1 MFKAS
6 RVSFDVLLGS
16 LLLAGGLAACAGG
29 IVDSPYNGT
38 YDPSMLRYVAGKGDL
53 YTQIVG
59 NPFNAS
65 KDKVGSVVTGT
76 MFGAHFG
83 PVVRFST
90 TRDPGNTSPY
100 SVVLLFNPAPS
111 VTAIQL
117 CEDPNPKLA
126 MAGSGQM
133 RVMLAFC
140 ASGYR
145 ETSVTGRV
153 AGVTDPDDPAFRGLI
168 RQMTGQLFP
177 PRNPDPNG
185 GGGDFN
191 S

>member
-1 MFKAS
+1 MFKAL
-6 RVSFDVLLGS
+6 RVSFGGLLGG
-16 LLLAGGLAACAGG
+16 LLLAGGLTACAGG
-29 IVDSPYNGT
+29 AVDTPYNGT
-38 YDPSMLRYVAGKGDL
+38 YDPSMVRYIAGKGDL

-65 KDKVGSVVTGT
+65 KNKVESVVTGT

-83 PVVRFST
+83 PDVRFST

-111 VTAIQL
+111 VTPAQL
-117 CEDPNPKLA
+117 CEDPDPQLA
-126 MAGSGQM
+126 TAASGET

-145 ETSVTGRV
+145 ETSVTGRIS
-153 AGVTDPDDPAFRGLI
+153 GVTDPNDAAFRALI
-168 RQMTGQLFP
+168 RQMTVQLFP
-177 PRNPDPNG
+177 PKNPNLIDG
-185 GGGDFN
+185 GTDFEI
-191 S
+191 